1 MFAGPNGSG
10 KSTLKTVLPPALL
23 GVYINP
29 DEIEQDILTTGSL
42 DLANYQVVADGA
54 EVLSFLQNSQLLGS
68 AARVDF
74 AASLKCVENRLSFS
88 RGAASPY
95 LASVLADFL
104 RRKLLA
110 GKISFTFETVMS
122 SPDKVALLQ
131 TAQRLGYRTYLYYI
145 ATDDPE
151 INISRV
157 RNRVRLGGHPVPED
171 KIVSRYARSLN
182 LLTEAIAYTN
192 RAYIFDNST
201 HDPDRNKTWLA
212 EITDGHLLEMK
223 TDQMPAWFKRAV
235 WDKVT
240 RSA

>member
-1 MFAGPNGSG
+1 MFAGPHGSG

-29 DEIEQDILTTGSL
+29 DEIEQELRVTGSL
-42 DLANYQVVADGA
+42 DLTSYHVSAEPA
-54 EVLSFLQNSQLLGS
+54 EVTSFLRNSSLLQRAPISAFGAALDTSGNSLSFGS
-68 AARVDF
+68 
-74 AASLKCVENRLSFS
+74 
-88 RGAASPY
+88 GAANPY

-110 GKISFTFETVMS
+110 GRISFTFETVMS
-122 SPDKVALLQ
+122 STDKVEILK

-151 INISRV
+151 INVSRV

-182 LLTEAIAYTN
+182 LLRDAIAYTN

-201 HDPDRNKTWLA
+201 HDQDRTWLA
-212 EITDGHLLEMK
+212 EITDGHMLEMK

-240 RSA
+240 RTS